1 MKWFIATNSMQNS
14 LFNIQHTFYLKGSD
28 NVSQRLFLS
37 HIKYIEGQRLLPAT
51 STLNTDKRKS
61 HIMLMYKGHN
71 IEKLYSNEFV
81 HGKGEYKS
89 DPACSRSY
97 SNDCLFLVFIN
108 ISRHGSASLLILMSK
123 NFTPHPHFKVK
134 TGAQWKGRS
143 SLRLIKNLAV
153 Q

>member
-1 MKWFIATNSMQNS
+1 MALKHWLRIKQVSLISILLHYKLKGNTMKWFIATNSMQNS

-108 ISRHGSASLLILMSK
+108 ISRHGSM
-123 NFTPHPHFKVK
+123 
-134 TGAQWKGRS
+134 W
-143 SLRLIKNLAV
+143 RLF
-153 Q
+153 